1 MTYELRMVVNGR
13 EVELEIEGSAILLDV
28 LRDELG
34 LTGTKAGCREGEC
47 GACTV
52 LLDGQPVNSC
62 MVPALKAQG
71 RTVLTIEGL
80 SEGDVPHSLQ
90 EAFAE
95 QGAVQCGYC
104 TPGMIMAAKAV
115 LDKNP
120 HPSREEIKQGL
131 SGNLCRC
138 TGYTKIIRAVEQAAA
153 RGEVK

>member
-1 MTYELRMVVNGR
+1 MTYELQMVVNGR
-13 EVELEIEGSAILLDV
+13 EVELEVEASAILLDV
-28 LRDELG
+28 LRDKLG

-62 MVPALKAQG
+62 MVPALKAHG
-71 RTVLTIEGL
+71 CTVLTIEGL
-80 SEGDVPHSLQ
+80 SEGDVPHPLQ